1 MGQDTMLDTSD
12 ESSLDSLE
20 MMDQVRYIM
29 KPKVNKYNN
38 NNNNNNSGTNNSN
51 TKHSAVGTKCH
62 IHITAKPTP
71 VQPPVPPPK
80 PEGLQP
86 GVVLDPKCQ
95 EVVSGHVTMVNVE
108 GGVVAGQLDRLQGEV
123 TRLKVEKLELLRQ
136 NVSAQREVKHLR
148 ERELQLQS
156 DLSTASREISK
167 LRSGL
172 KQKLVRELPWPD
184 LPAALRLAAQE
195 AGVNPPGTGTLTREA
210 PEDKTWHI

>member
-1 MGQDTMLDTSD
+1 
-12 ESSLDSLE
+12 

-29 KPKVNKYNN
+29 KPKVNKYNKYN
-38 NNNNNNSGTNNSN
+38 NNNNSSGTNNSN

-62 IHITAKPTP
+62 IHITAKPSP
-71 VQPPVPPPK
+71 IQPPIPPPK

-148 ERELQLQS
+148 ELQLQS

-172 KQKLVRELPWPD
+172 KQSLC
-184 LPAALRLAAQE
+184 
-195 AGVNPPGTGTLTREA
+195 GNFPGR
-210 PEDKTWHI
+210 

>member
-1 MGQDTMLDTSD
+1 
-12 ESSLDSLE
+12 
-20 MMDQVRYIM
+20 
-29 KPKVNKYNN
+29 
-38 NNNNNNSGTNNSN
+38 
-51 TKHSAVGTKCH
+51 
-62 IHITAKPTP
+62 
-71 VQPPVPPPK
+71 
-80 PEGLQP
+80 
-86 GVVLDPKCQ
+86 
-95 EVVSGHVTMVNVE
+95 MVNVE

-195 AGVNPPGTGTLTREA
+195 AGVNPPATGTLTREA